1 MWDPTADHLL
11 FDETVWR
18 EITEKKIRG
27 QILKRL
33 II

>member
-1 MWDPTADHLL
+1 MWDPTADYLW

-18 EITEKKIRG
+18 EITEKKTRG
-27 QILKRL
+27 QTLKRL